1 MRRGRSWW
9 SPTLSRVRGT
19 IFLTLAC
26 WTVALLIA
34 MPLGAL
40 AVIAASGDLESLSH
54 LSATVLPRS
63 TLTTLLLLGGI
74 AALTGSMGA
83 ICAWLV
89 SFYSFPGRNIYA
101 WALMLPL
108 AVPTYISA
116 YAFVEFFTFTGPVQ
130 TAFRNVF
137 GFESARDYWFP
148 DIRSLPGAVLVLSF
162 VLYPYVFMSVRALFF
177 VQGGRLIE
185 SARSMGAGPGRVF
198 SRVLLPLARPAIA
211 LGITIAL
218 MEAINDIGA
227 VEFLGVQTLTMS
239 VFSVWLNQ
247 DDIAGAAQI
256 ALLLLILIFVLI
268 GLERLARRNRRFVES
283 RTSNA
288 RMPYRRI
295 PLKGS
300 MAALASAACL
310 APVALG
316 FGVPISVLGGYALR
330 YAGDGLDPRLM
341 EAFGASIWYAALAA
355 GLTVILALLLT
366 FTVRVSSLRSTALIV
381 RVASIGYAI
390 PGTIIALGIFLPLA
404 RFDNLVDA
412 LFRDWLDLSTGL
424 LITGSGATLVY
435 AYAVRFMAV
444 AEGSLD
450 GGFKKLSPNLDMAA
464 RSLGRTRGQM
474 FFQVFLPLLKPAIAT
489 AALLVFIDSL
499 KELSATI
506 MLRPF
511 GVETVATYVYDLA
524 SRGRIEQAGTAS
536 IIIIVAGIVP
546 VIVLARTT
554 LSER

>member
-1 MRRGRSWW
+1 M
-9 SPTLSRVRGT
+9 L
-19 IFLTLAC
+19 FLTAAT
-26 WTVALLIA
+26 WAVALLIA
-34 MPLGAL
+34 FPLVAL
-40 AVIAASGDLESLSH
+40 MVIAASGDLESLSH
-54 LSATVLPRS
+54 LSATILPKS
-63 TLTTLLLLGGI
+63 TLTTLQLLAGI
-74 AALTGSMGA
+74 AILTGSMGA

-89 SFYSFPGRNIYA
+89 SFYSFPGRDLFA

-116 YAFVEFFTFTGPVQ
+116 YAFVEFFTYAGPVQ
-130 TAFRNVF
+130 TAFRHF
-137 GFESARDYWFP
+137 SGFESARDYWFP
-148 DIRSLPGAVLVLSF
+148 DIRSLPGAILVLSF
-162 VLYPYVFMSVRALFF
+162 VLYPYVYLSVRALFF

-185 SARSMGAGPGRVF
+185 SARSMGASPGRVLR
-198 SRVLLPLARPAIA
+198 RVLLPLARPAIA
-211 LGITIAL
+211 LGITLAL

-256 ALLLLILIFVLI
+256 ALLLLVLI
-268 GLERLARRNRRFVES
+268 MVLIALERIARRDRRFVES
-283 RTSNA
+283 RTSSS

-295 PLKGS
+295 PLRG
-300 MAALASAACL
+300 AAAMVASLACL
-310 APVALG
+310 APICLG
-316 FGVPISVLGGYALR
+316 FGVPIYVLGKYALR
-330 YAGDGLDPRLM
+330 YVGEGLEPRLL
-341 EAFGASIWYAALAA
+341 EAIGASIWYAALAS
-355 GLTVILALLLT
+355 GLTVVLALLLT
-366 FTVRVSSLRSTALIV
+366 YAVRVSNLRSTSVIV
-381 RVASIGYAI
+381 RIASVGYAI

-412 LFRDWLDLSTGL
+412 VSRDWFDYSTGL
-424 LITGSGATLVY
+424 MITGSGATLIY

-450 GGFKKLSPNLDMAA
+450 SGFKKLSPNLDMAA

-474 FFQVFLPLLKPAIAT
+474 LFQVFLPLLRPAIAT

-524 SRGRIEQAGTAS
+524 SRGRIEQAGIAS
-536 IIIIVAGIVP
+536 IIIIAVGIIP

-554 LSER
+554 LSDRR

>member
-1 MRRGRSWW
+1 MRRGRPWW
-9 SPTLSRVRGT
+9 SPAFSRVRGT

-26 WTVALLIA
+26 WTVALLIVL
-34 MPLGAL
+34 PLCAL
-40 AVIAASGDLESLSH
+40 AVIAASGDLESLRH
-54 LSATVLPRS
+54 LSATILPKS
-63 TLTTLLLLGGI
+63 TLTTVLLLGGI

-89 SFYSFPGRNIYA
+89 SYYSFPGRNLFA

-130 TAFRNVF
+130 TAYRHAF

-148 DIRSLPGAVLVLSF
+148 DIRSLPGAVLVLSL

-177 VQGGRLIE
+177 VQGGSIDRVGTING
-185 SARSMGAGPGRVF
+185 SRTGPGIRTGAFAIGTTGDCPWHHDRADGSNQRHWSGRV
-198 SRVLLPLARPAIA
+198 SRRPD
-211 LGITIAL
+211 T
-218 MEAINDIGA
+218 DD
-227 VEFLGVQTLTMS
+227 VGVFGMAQS
-239 VFSVWLNQ
+239 GRHRRRS
-247 DDIAGAAQI
+247 QI
-256 ALLLLILIFVLI
+256 ALLLLVLIFVLI

-288 RMPYRRI
+288 RMPYLRI

-316 FGVPISVLGGYALR
+316 FGVPIYVLGGYALR
-330 YAGDGLDPRLM
+330 YAGDGLEPRLL
-341 EAFGASIWYAALAA
+341 EAFGASIWYAGLAA
-355 GLTVILALLLT
+355 GLTVVLALVLT

-381 RVASIGYAI
+381 RLASIGYAI

-412 LFRDWLDLSTGL
+412 LFRDWFDLSTGL

-489 AALLVFIDSL
+489 AALLFSL
-499 KELSATI
+499 
-506 MLRPF
+506 
-511 GVETVATYVYDLA
+511 
-524 SRGRIEQAGTAS
+524 TA
-536 IIIIVAGIVP
+536 
-546 VIVLARTT
+546 
-554 LSER
+554 